1 MDELIRDREL
11 HEECGVFGVFGVPNA
26 SSLTYY
32 GLHALQH
39 RGQEGAGI
47 VCVDDGVFRRVKGE
61 GLVTEVFKEEAL
73 RGLTGDMA
81 IGHVRYATTGGGGI
95 ENVQPFMFRHN
106 SGDFALAHNGNL
118 VNSVQLRDYLEN
130 KGSLFQSSSDSEV
143 LAHLIKKETRS
154 AHRPRIH
161 SIVEAL
167 NMIEGAFA
175 FLIMTANRIYAC
187 RDKYGLRPLSIG
199 RLGDG
204 YVVSSETCAF
214 EVIGAEFVR
223 DVAPGEIVTIDRHG
237 LRSTDYSMYK
247 RHQMC
252 AMEYIYFARPDSDI
266 ESCNVHAFRKETG
279 RLLFE
284 ESHVDADI
292 VVGVPDSSL
301 SAAMGYAEAS
311 PGLQPGLRHP
321 LRHRP
326 HQKQVHR
333 PHLHPALAGA
343 AREGRAD
350 EARARTF
357 DRAGQAR
364 DPNRRLGG
372 ARHHVAAYRED
383 AARGGCPRGA
393 PAHRV
398 AAADASVFLRGRYFD
413 LRGAALRPQEPR
425 RGARADR
432 LRHAGVP
439 LEGGALQGGRPF
451 GAVPGLLHGALSHG
465 ALPPHRGGQQG
476 RQVLT
481 PRRRRAERPPA
492 VRGLPLCGRR
502 PVCPESSGGPETRAE
517 SGTGRMTGGGC
528 VRSCGRSGGPEMRIG
543 VRGLR
548 APGTNVDQ

>member
-247 RHQMC
+247 RRQMC

-311 PGLQPGLRHP
+311 GLPYEMGLIKNKYIGRTFIQPSQEMREKGVRMKLSAVRSIVRGKRVALIDDSIVRGTTSRRIVGMLRE
-321 LRHRP
+321 
-326 HQKQVHR
+326 
-333 PHLHPALAGA
+333 AGA
-343 AREGRAD
+343 TEVHVRIASPPMTDPCFYGVDTSTYDELISARLDVEGVRREIGCDTLAFLSEKALYAAGGRCELCTACFTGHYPTALYTARE
-350 EARARTF
+350 EANKDGKF
-357 DRAGQAR
+357 
-364 DPNRRLGG
+364 
-372 ARHHVAAYRED
+372 
-383 AARGGCPRGA
+383 
-393 PAHRV
+393 
-398 AAADASVFLRGRYFD
+398 
-413 LRGAALRPQEPR
+413 
-425 RGARADR
+425 
-432 LRHAGVP
+432 
-439 LEGGALQGGRPF
+439 
-451 GAVPGLLHGALSHG
+451 
-465 ALPPHRGGQQG
+465 
-476 RQVLT
+476 
-481 PRRRRAERPPA
+481 
-492 VRGLPLCGRR
+492 
-502 PVCPESSGGPETRAE
+502 
-517 SGTGRMTGGGC
+517 
-528 VRSCGRSGGPEMRIG
+528 
-543 VRGLR
+543 
-548 APGTNVDQ
+548 

>member
-311 PGLQPGLRHP
+311 GLPYEMGLIKNKYIGRTFIQPSQELREKGVRMKLAP
-321 LRHRP
+321 VRSIVRGRRVILIDDSVVRGTTSRRIVKMLRE
-326 HQKQVHR
+326 
-333 PHLHPALAGA
+333 AGA
-343 AREGRAD
+343 REVHLRI
-350 EARARTF
+350 
-357 DRAGQAR
+357 
-364 DPNRRLGG
+364 
-372 ARHHVAAYRED
+372 
-383 AARGGCPRGA
+383 
-393 PAHRV
+393 

-492 VRGLPLCGRR
+492 ALRPAAGVSGVVR
-502 PVCPESSGGPETRAE
+502 RAGNA
-517 SGTGRMTGGGC
+517 S
-528 VRSCGRSGGPEMRIG
+528 G
-543 VRGLR
+543 VRDRQDDRRRMRPQLR
-548 APGTNVDQ
+548 TVRRAGNANWSPGPAGARNECGSIIKWKDNG